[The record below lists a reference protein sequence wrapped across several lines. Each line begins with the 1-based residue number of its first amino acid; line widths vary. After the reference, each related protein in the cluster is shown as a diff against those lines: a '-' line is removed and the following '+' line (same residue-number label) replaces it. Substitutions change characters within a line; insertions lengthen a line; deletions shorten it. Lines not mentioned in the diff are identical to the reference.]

1 MILQL
6 ALFAFLTGCSQP
18 AEPVKPAE
26 PPPVAQPS
34 AAAELIKTASGVW
47 PALKSESPNDKNP
60 ISNEKVE
67 LGRMLYFDTRLSK
80 SQELSCNSC
89 HMLDTFGVDNK
100 PTSTGHRGQLGG
112 RNSPSVY
119 NAAFHTVQFWDG
131 RAADVEEQAK
141 GPVLNPVE
149 MAMPS
154 EEAVVNV
161 IKSIPGYA
169 DLFAKAFPGEA
180 DPITY
185 DNIAKAIG
193 AFERKLVTP
202 ARYDQFVSGDEKAIT
217 EAEQKGLKTFMEVG
231 CGSCHMGATF
241 GGTMYQKLGVVK
253 PWDTKDMGRFEV
265 TKNEADKLMFKVPS
279 LRNVEKTSPY
289 LHDGSIVNL
298 PEMISLMGTH
308 QLGRELTPEQVNDIE
323 AFLKTLTGKPADE
336 AYIAKPTL
344 PESGPNTPKPDP
356 T

>member
-1 MILQL
+1 MRFIV
-6 ALFAFLTGCSQP
+6 ALVTLL
-18 AEPVKPAE
+18 
-26 PPPVAQPS
+26 
-34 AAAELIKTASGVW
+34 AAAAHADALLDTAKASFKPLPKQFDSKDNAITADKV
-47 PALKSESPNDKNP
+47 ALGK
-60 ISNEKVE
+60 
-67 LGRMLYFDTRLSK
+67 LLFFDTRLSK
-80 SQELSCNSC
+80 NHDVSCNSC
-89 HMLDTFGVDNK
+89 HDLAKFGVDGEQF
-100 PTSTGHRGQLGG
+100 STGHKKQKGG

-119 NAAFHTVQFWDG
+119 NAGNHIAQFWDG
-131 RAADVEEQAK
+131 RAATLEDQAK

-169 DLFAKAFPGEA
+169 ELFAKAFPGEA

-185 DNIAKAIG
+185 DNIARAIG
-193 AFERKLVTP
+193 AFERRLVTP
-202 ARYDQFVSGDEKAIT
+202 ARYDQFIGGDEKAIT

-253 PWDTKDMGRFEV
+253 PWETKDMGRFDV

-279 LRNVEKTSPY
+279 LRNVEKTGPY
-289 LHDGSIVNL
+289 LHDGSVANL
-298 PEMISLMGTH
+298 PEMISLMATH
-308 QLGRELTPEQVNDIE
+308 QLGRDLTPEQVNDIE
-323 AFLKTLTGKPADE
+323 AFLKTLTGKPVDE

-356 T
+356 S